1 MPRFGSSPF
10 AFPDFKGATRR
21 LILINLAAYFVLL
34 LATLASSSARAIA
47 SSLVFDPSSFM
58 HGALWQPLTYS
69 FVHVG
74 IIGTLFELLSL
85 WFLAGFLEAFHNANW
100 VTSLYAVSVLG
111 TAAAALV
118 LYLVANTLAPSLLV
132 NVNPLFGC
140 FGGIF
145 GLLAA
150 IGLLYGDTQ
159 FLLFFVIGIK
169 ARYLVIIYALVAVA
183 MLFGQERMYAFA
195 QLGGA
200 VAGLAFVRMAPRRHA
215 HECETGDGSA
225 QLREGI
231 HPFLAKEHGDGNER
245 VNDHQV
251 ARLDSNDKEQKKLR
265 VAIKE
270 PNSRQQ
276 SEDSA
281 KTSEER
287 VDIDEQGGS
296 KRVRDQIEH
305 QRGRGCSQNGNRVEA
320 RNPVGIVKRL
330 EEPGEKPQGE
340 QLEKRANN
348 SDVHKAVGEG
358 LP

>member
-47 SSLVFDPSSFM
+47 GSLVFDPSSFM

-85 WFLAGFLEAFHNANW
+85 WFLAGFLEAFHDANW

-169 ARYLVIIYALVAVA
+169 ARYMVIIYALVAVA

-200 VAGLAFVRMAPRRHA
+200 VAGLAFVRMAPRRGFSFMLSESWFGLRNRYYRWKRRRA
-215 HECETGDGSA
+215 ARKFEVYMRSQGRTVKFDG
-225 QLREGI
+225 Q
-231 HPFLAKEHGDGNER
+231 GNR
-245 VNDHQV
+245 
-251 ARLDSNDKEQKKLR
+251 
-265 VAIKE
+265 
-270 PNSRQQ
+270 
-276 SEDSA
+276 
-281 KTSEER
+281 
-287 VDIDEQGGS
+287 IDEDADDK
-296 KRVRDQIEH
+296 KRW
-305 QRGRGCSQNGNRVEA
+305 N
-320 RNPVGIVKRL
+320 
-330 EEPGEKPQGE
+330 
-340 QLEKRANN
+340 
-348 SDVHKAVGEG
+348 
-358 LP
+358 